1 MTKDLL
7 SAVYIDLEEKKRRSN
22 NIVISGLPVA
32 PVDRDGAE
40 SFLRAEFH
48 EIASDLKVTVCRRL
62 GRKDNDRIQP
72 LLVTCS
78 NAADVQF
85 ILDNAKRLR
94 RSNYCLVRYQI
105 YINPDLTKA
114 EAAAAFEIRQKRRAA
129 RARDNQRRGNLG
141 GRQQAKIGTDSMV
154 TTPQYLNLNAVPFH
168 PTTSSAGQNSSGTPV
183 GEDDTIVN
191 SE

>member
-22 NIVISGLPVA
+22 NIVISGLPMA

-40 SFLRAEFH
+40 SFLRGEFH
-48 EIASDLKVTVCRRL
+48 EIASDLKVTGCRRL

-78 NAADVQF
+78 NASDVQF

-94 RSNYCLVRYQI
+94 RSSYCLIKDQI
-105 YINPDLTKA
+105 YINADLTKA
-114 EAAAAFEIRQKRRAA
+114 EAAAAFEMRQKRRAA
-129 RARDNQRRGNLG
+129 KARDKQRRENLV
-141 GRQQAKIGTDSMV
+141 GRQQAMTDADD
-154 TTPQYLNLNAVPFH
+154 TTTTLQPLNLNAVPFR
-168 PTTSSAGQNSSGTPV
+168 PSVSSADRDSLRTSV
-183 GEDDTIVN
+183 GEDGVNMN